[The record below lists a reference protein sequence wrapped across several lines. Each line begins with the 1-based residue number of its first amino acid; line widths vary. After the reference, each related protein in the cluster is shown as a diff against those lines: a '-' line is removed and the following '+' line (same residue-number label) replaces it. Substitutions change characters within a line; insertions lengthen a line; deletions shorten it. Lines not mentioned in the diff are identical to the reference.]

1 MKFVNYSAKQAR
13 WKCQRNMLWN
23 EWKYS
28 SKKTLNLSHLFFSP
42 SPLSSRCSSLLA
54 CALGLGFRE
63 KQILGVRFATSVAP
77 ENRAAVTDDGV
88 RGGFSCHRWP
98 GDTSAETA
106 RQWAARMGSSP
117 TLILASD
124 LLPND
129 ISCVEKQSCS
139 AFRGSEHQLPGD
151 IEHPRGPHSH
161 NKQG

>member
-28 SKKTLNLSHLFFSP
+28 SKKTLNLSHLFFFPLSAELMLQLSP
-42 SPLSSRCSSLLA
+42 SVCSRAGVSGEANSWGAFCNLSGTREQGC
-54 CALGLGFRE
+54 GNRRWREGGF
-63 KQILGVRFATSVAP
+63 LVPSVA
-77 ENRAAVTDDGV
+77 
-88 RGGFSCHRWP
+88 RGHVGRDSP
-98 GDTSAETA
+98 A
-106 RQWAARMGSSP
+106 MGSP

-139 AFRGSEHQLPGD
+139 AFCGSEHQLPGG